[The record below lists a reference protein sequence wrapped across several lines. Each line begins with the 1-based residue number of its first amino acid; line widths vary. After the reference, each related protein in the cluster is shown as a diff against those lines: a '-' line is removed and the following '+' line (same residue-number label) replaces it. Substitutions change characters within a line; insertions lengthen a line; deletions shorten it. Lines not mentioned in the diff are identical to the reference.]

1 MRRTLTALL
10 IALLLVPDLPARTN
24 HSLEN
29 VKKVKPGTPIQ
40 ILLWTGDDVSAELD
54 EVSDAGLRLYTA
66 ADRTAAQTTWQLD
79 VDRKNIRRIAVV
91 RYENLPD
98 SGHWMSVGALTGAAV
113 GAAVGGIQDAK
124 QGNNARWIAGG
135 FVGALIGFF
144 ATCAVL
150 LTEGTAKLAQ
160 GPRHTKIIY
169 EAKKA
174 PPRPSN

>member
-24 HSLEN
+24 HSWEN

-40 ILLWTGDDVSAELD
+40 ILLWTGDDVSGELD
-54 EVSDAGLRLYTA
+54 EVSDAGLRLST
-66 ADRTAAQTTWQLD
+66 ADRTATQTTSQRG
-79 VDRKNIRRIAVV
+79 VDRKTIRRIAVI

-98 SGHWMSVGALTGAAV
+98 SGHWMRVGALTGAAV

-124 QGNNARWIAGG
+124 QGNNGRWIAGG

-144 ATCAVL
+144 AICAVL
-150 LTEGTAKLAQ
+150 LAEGTTNLAQ
-160 GPRHTKIIY
+160 GPRHTKVIY

-174 PPRPSN
+174 PPPPC